1 VLFADLVGFTTA
13 SEGRDAEETRD
24 LLSRYFDLARTLIER
39 YRFRGATALF
49 REFGIAFYQAV
60 TQLEH
65 GEWLIGQ
72 GRSDE
77 ADPLLAEAA
86 EAFER
91 IQATPWLERVEALGA
106 ARGEEVPA

>member
-1 VLFADLVGFTTA
+1 MEPGELTPFLQA
-13 SEGRDAEETRD
+13 SA
-24 LLSRYFDLARTLIER
+24 A
-39 YRFRGATALF
+39 RFRARLDAARRGHDGIEDRFQAATALF

-72 GRSDE
+72 GRADE

-86 EAFER
+86 ETMER
-91 IQATPWLERVEALGA
+91 LGAAPWLERIAALTASPGQ
-106 ARGEEVPA
+106 EVPA